1 MTISGSRLQPIAAC
15 LAPAVAVFALLAT
28 GPDLSAQKP
37 KFRPDDPLPRE
48 PETQDA
54 SKVQEWEIGLTAD
67 LLANLFGMPGGPAS
81 GERAHNANTIDEVP
95 DSSWFTNRIYA
106 RPVSIEEI
114 TKGPNT
120 IEGPAPGRWTII
132 RGKSAGVAPGF
143 TARDEKGETWFV
155 SFDGRGH
162 PIAPTA
168 AASVATRLF
177 WALGYNQVETY
188 LATIRKEHLAID
200 DGATIR
206 AHGKRRRFVRADLD
220 DVLRRAERSD
230 DGSYRVMVGRALSGR
245 PVGGFRYHDTRPD
258 DPNDIVPHQHRR
270 ELRGMQVFG
279 AWTNLVDMKAGNTL
293 DTVVTENGRGIVRHY
308 LQDVGSTFGTGAL
321 APRDGDE
328 GHEYLY
334 DPGPT
339 WARFLTFGF
348 AVRQWQTLD
357 YEEHPEIGKFEG
369 NEFEPEEWKPRVPVA
384 ALRHARVD
392 DTFWAALRVMAFTD
406 EHIRAAVKAG
416 QFTDPAAEKLL
427 ADVLIKRRDK
437 IGRVYFSRI
446 NPLVRFALSD
456 AGVLSFEN
464 PSVRAHFADAPK
476 QGYQA
481 TWYAFDNAT
490 GEARQLGS
498 ASMSSQESVQGPRDL
513 PRGLDA
519 FVKVSVQAVEP
530 PHAAWSTPVDV
541 YFRRAGDAW
550 KLVGVERGVGSK
562 QTGSRQGG
570 GK

>member
-1 MTISGSRLQPIAAC
+1 MFRSRLQRLAAC
-15 LAPAVAVFALLAT
+15 LAPALAALVLLSIAPGLA
-28 GPDLSAQKP
+28 AQKP
-37 KFRPDDPLPRE
+37 KFRPDDPLARE

-54 SKVQEWEIGLTAD
+54 SKVEEWEIGLTAD
-67 LLANLFGMPGGPAS
+67 LLANLFGMPGGPAT
-81 GERAHNANTIDEVP
+81 GERAHNATTTDEVP

-106 RPVSIEEI
+106 RPVSVEEI

-120 IEGPAPGRWTII
+120 IDGPAPGRWTIV

-143 TARDEKGETWFV
+143 TVRDEKGETWFV
-155 SFDGRGH
+155 SFDGRGN

-168 AASVATRLF
+168 AAMVATKLF

-188 LATIRKEHLAID
+188 LATIREQDLAID
-200 DGATIR
+200 DAATIR

-220 DVLRRAERSD
+220 DVLRRAARSE
-230 DGSYRVMVGRALSGR
+230 DGSYRVMLGRALTGR

-270 ELRGMQVFG
+270 ELRALQVFG

-339 WARFLTFGF
+339 WARFFTFGL
-348 AVRQWQTLD
+348 AVSQWQTLD

-369 NEFEPEEWKPRVPVA
+369 KEFEPEAWKPRVPVA
-384 ALRHARVD
+384 ALRHARTD
-392 DTFWAALRVMAFTD
+392 DLFWAALRVMAFSD

-416 QFTDPAAEKLL
+416 NYTDPAAEKLL
-427 ADVLIKRRDK
+427 ADALIQRRDK
-437 IGRVYFSRI
+437 IGRVHFSRI
-446 NPLVRFALSD
+446 NPLVRFALSE
-456 AGVLSFEN
+456 AGVLTFEN
-464 PSVRAHFADAPK
+464 PSVRAHFADPPK
-476 QGYQA
+476 QGYEA
-481 TWYAFDNAT
+481 TWYAFDNVT
-490 GEARQLGS
+490 SEARQIGAPS
-498 ASMSSQESVQGPRDL
+498 TTQQESVQGPREL
-513 PRGLDA
+513 PRGAEA
-519 FVKVSVQAVEP
+519 FIKVSVRALEP
-530 PHAAWSTPVDV
+530 PHAAWQTPVDV

-550 KLVGVERGVGSK
+550 KPVGVERGGDPQSSGSK
-562 QTGSRQGG
+562 QGG
-570 GK
+570 AK